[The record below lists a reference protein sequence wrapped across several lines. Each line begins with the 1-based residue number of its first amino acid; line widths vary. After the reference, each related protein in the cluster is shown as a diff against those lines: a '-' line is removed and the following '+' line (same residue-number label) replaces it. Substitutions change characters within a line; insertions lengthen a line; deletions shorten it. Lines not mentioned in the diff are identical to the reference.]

1 MTKSLTILARIF
13 QYYWQIFF
21 NGKLWLNRWIFKTLT
36 SNQATYFQ
44 VFNLVSSLVNDRW
57 WLDEWC
63 LLVLLWCVLR
73 SCHVVDCTKEF
84 ILGLFCTPMLVFV
97 TKDSSIPLFFQA
109 NLYWV
114 NLNLKSQLHN
124 SNILYFWLRTHQFL
138 SFFKPTFTESISILS
153 LNLTIQ
159 IYLVQFLKYCI
170 LVSTIKFKHICI
182 DQ

>member
-1 MTKSLTILARIF
+1 MQVTIREITCTKIKLIWSRIYTWSIIFNNSMTYFALNLEKEINHMSLTILAQIF
-13 QYYWQIFF
+13 QYYWLIFF

-114 NLNLKSQLHN
+114 NLNLKS
-124 SNILYFWLRTHQFL
+124 
-138 SFFKPTFTESISILS
+138 
-153 LNLTIQ
+153 
-159 IYLVQFLKYCI
+159 
-170 LVSTIKFKHICI
+170 
-182 DQ
+182 